1 MRICVFTLTIAML
14 FSACNNTNVLPSST
28 GNKSDILVVAT
39 ELFWSN
45 NKSKIKQIFEQ
56 PIYGVNTLEPTFKI
70 IHINQFEFK
79 NIFKR
84 NKNILI
90 FEENIKSSIH
100 KNKWATNQ
108 LVVFLNV
115 NTNQTLNLE
124 SLNKTVKIFEAN
136 ELDLIKNEIK
146 KKSSKLI
153 EQDINNNFSVKTFFP
168 SIYTVIENKE
178 NFFWATYNP
187 PNEEEI
193 QHIMFFVIDSKS
205 PSDKMCL
212 NYTDSVISNN
222 IFGNK
227 DNTYVTIEE
236 LYEPIC
242 ENNICRGLWKLENGF
257 MGGPFL
263 LKKYNRDK
271 KTIISVGLVFA
282 PQKNKRDYMK
292 NLEAIL

>member
-1 MRICVFTLTIAML
+1 MRIFVFIFITVML
-14 FSACNNTNVLPSST
+14 FSCYNNSNVLPSST

-39 ELFWSN
+39 ESFWSN

-56 PIYGVNTLEPTFKI
+56 PIYGVNKVEPTFKT
-70 IHINQFEFK
+70 IHINHFEFK

-90 FEENIKSSIH
+90 FGENIKSSIQ
-100 KNKWATNQ
+100 KNKWAKNQ
-108 LVVFLNV
+108 LVVFLKADINKM
-115 NTNQTLNLE
+115 LSSE
-124 SLNKTVKIFEAN
+124 SLDKTLKIFEAN
-136 ELDLIKNEIK
+136 EIDLIKNEIR
-146 KKSSKLI
+146 KKSNKQV
-153 EQDINNNFSVKTFFP
+153 EKDIYNNFSVKTFFP
-168 SIYTVIENKE
+168 SIYSIVENKE
-178 NFFWATYNP
+178 DFFWASYNP
-187 PNEEEI
+187 PNIEEI
-193 QHIMFFVIDSKS
+193 QHIMFFVIDSKLAN
-205 PSDKMCL
+205 DTKCL

>member
-1 MRICVFTLTIAML
+1 MRTCIFTLIIVML
-14 FSACNNTNVLPSST
+14 FSCCNNSKVLPSST
-28 GNKSDILVVAT
+28 GNKADILVVAT
-39 ELFWSN
+39 ESFWSN

-56 PIYGVNTLEPTFKI
+56 PIYGVNTVEPIFKI
-70 IHINQFEFK
+70 IHINHFEFK

-100 KNKWATNQ
+100 KNKWAKNQ
-108 LVVFLNV
+108 LVVFLKAS
-115 NTNQTLNLE
+115 TNKMLSSK
-124 SLNKTVKIFEAN
+124 SLNKTLKIFEAN
-136 ELDLIKNEIK
+136 EIDLIKNEIR
-146 KKSSKLI
+146 KKSNKQV
-153 EQDINNNFSVKTFFP
+153 EKDIYNNFSVKTFFP

-178 NFFWATYNP
+178 NFLWASYNP
-187 PNEEEI
+187 PNIEEI
-193 QHIMFFVIDSKS
+193 QHIMFFVIDSKLA
-205 PSDKMCL
+205 SDMKCL
-212 NYTDSVISNN
+212 NYTDSVLSNN

-227 DNTYVTIEE
+227 DNTYVKIEE
-236 LYEPIC
+236 LYESIC

-263 LKKYNRDK
+263 LKKYYRDK
-271 KTIISVGLVFA
+271 KTVISVGLVFA